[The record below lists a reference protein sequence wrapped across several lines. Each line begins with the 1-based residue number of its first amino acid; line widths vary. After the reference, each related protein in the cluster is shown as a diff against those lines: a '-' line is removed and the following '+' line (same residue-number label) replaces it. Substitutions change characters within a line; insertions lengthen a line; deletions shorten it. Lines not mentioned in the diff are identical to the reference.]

1 MRFTALLLCRR
12 LTPLWDR
19 DGLMNHL
26 RPFAQEGKEVTEA
39 DIRAFFDARMNG
51 KQPS

>member
-1 MRFTALLLCRR
+1 MQLPAGHE
-12 LTPLWDR
+12 LTVHRDR

-51 KQPS
+51 NQLS